1 MKNKIDDGQMDFFG
15 LLSEYTDDQG
25 ATVRVREP
33 KRSIVSREPDGDY
46 VQLTIDFGK
55 KAEPEKAESIK
66 TEPIKE
72 VPRKN
77 ESKKVELAK
86 EEPKKVE
93 SEKVEP
99 VREDPKKIE
108 PEKPEPVKEEPG
120 KLESKKFEF
129 AKPEPEE
136 VKKVKPKEEVTEKP
150 QLFKDCSRCWCHD
163 CKHNLYNEAVPRE
176 LAGRIIPCPA
186 CKTCEEEGSA
196 SLCEIGNAKEGC
208 RLRALEEGIII
219 PETEEI

>member
-33 KRSIVSREPDGDY
+33 KRKVVSREPDRDF

-55 KAEPEKAESIK
+55 KAEPEKAEPTK
-66 TEPIKE
+66 EEPKE
-72 VPRKN
+72 VEPEKSEPVKP
-77 ESKKVELAK
+77 ESVKKVPEKIEPEKIEIVK

-93 SEKVEP
+93 
-99 VREDPKKIE
+99 
-108 PEKPEPVKEEPG
+108 PEPAKEEPS
-120 KLESKKFEF
+120 KLK
-129 AKPEPEE
+129 
-136 VKKVKPKEEVTEKP
+136 VKKSELAKLDMENDTDERK

-176 LAGRIIPCPA
+176 LAGRMIPCPA
-186 CKTCEEEGSA
+186 CKTCEEEGNA

>member
-33 KRSIVSREPDGDY
+33 KRKVVSREPDRDF

-55 KAEPEKAESIK
+55 KAEPEKP
-66 TEPIKE
+66 EPIKE
-72 VPRKN
+72 EPKEVKTEKSEPVKP
-77 ESKKVELAK
+77 ESVKKVPEKIETEKIEIVK

-93 SEKVEP
+93 PEPIKEEPIKEEPIKEK
-99 VREDPKKIE
+99 PKEVK
-108 PEKPEPVKEEPG
+108 PEKSEPVKEEP
-120 KLESKKFEF
+120 K
-129 AKPEPEE
+129 
-136 VKKVKPKEEVTEKP
+136 

-176 LAGRIIPCPA
+176 LAGRMIPCPA
-186 CKTCEEEGSA
+186 CKTCEEEGNA

>member
-33 KRSIVSREPDGDY
+33 KRKVVSREPDRDF

-55 KAEPEKAESIK
+55 KAESEKP
-66 TEPIKE
+66 EPIKE
-72 VPRKN
+72 
-77 ESKKVELAK
+77 
-86 EEPKKVE
+86 EPKEVKT
-93 SEKVEP
+93 EKS
-99 VREDPKKIE
+99 
-108 PEKPEPVKEEPG
+108 EPVKEEPN
-120 KLESKKFEF
+120 
-129 AKPEPEE
+129 
-136 VKKVKPKEEVTEKP
+136 

-176 LAGRIIPCPA
+176 LAGRMIPCPA
-186 CKTCEEEGSA
+186 CKTCEEEGNA

>member
-1 MKNKIDDGQMDFFG
+1 MDFFG

-33 KRSIVSREPDGDY
+33 KRSIVSREPDGDF

-55 KAEPEKAESIK
+55 KAEPKIVKE
-66 TEPIKE
+66 EP
-72 VPRKN
+72 
-77 ESKKVELAK
+77 KKVESEKIEPVK

-99 VREDPKKIE
+99 VREEPKKVE

-129 AKPEPEE
+129 AKPD
-136 VKKVKPKEEVTEKP
+136 VKKASEGRK
-150 QLFKDCSRCWCHD
+150 QLFKDCSHCWCHD

-176 LAGRIIPCPA
+176 LAGRMIPCPA

>member
-33 KRSIVSREPDGDY
+33 KRSIISRKSDDDY
-46 VQLTIDFGK
+46 VQLTINLGK
-55 KAEPEKAESIK
+55 KAEP
-66 TEPIKE
+66 
-72 VPRKN
+72 V
-77 ESKKVELAK
+77 K
-86 EEPKKVE
+86 EEQGRV
-93 SEKVEP
+93 
-99 VREDPKKIE
+99 E
-108 PEKPEPVKEEPG
+108 PEKPESVKEEP
-120 KLESKKFEF
+120 KNAESEKEELLKEETLKEAPLKKEPKEV
-129 AKPEPEE
+129 KPEKPES
-136 VKKVKPKEEVTEKP
+136 VKEEPYEKGASDVRKRL
-150 QLFKDCSRCWCHD
+150 LFKDCVRCWCHD

-176 LAGRIIPCPA
+176 LAGRMIPCPA
-186 CKTCEEEGSA
+186 CKTCEEEGGA

>member
-1 MKNKIDDGQMDFFG
+1 MARLDFEAQREYNVGMKNKTDDGQMDFFG

-33 KRSIVSREPDGDY
+33 KRSIVSREPDRDF

-55 KAEPEKAESIK
+55 KAEPEKI
-66 TEPIKE
+66 EP
-72 VPRKN
+72 
-77 ESKKVELAK
+77 AK

-93 SEKVEP
+93 PE
-99 VREDPKKIE
+99 KIE
-108 PEKPEPVKEEPG
+108 PEKIELVKPEPVKEEPKKAEPEKIEPAKEEPG
-120 KLESKKFEF
+120 KLESKKFEIT
-129 AKPEPEE
+129 KSCEG
-136 VKKVKPKEEVTEKP
+136 KTSGGRK

-176 LAGRIIPCPA
+176 LAGRMIPCPA
-186 CKTCEEEGSA
+186 CKTCKEEGSA
-196 SLCEIGNAKEGC
+196 SLCEIGDAKEGC